1 MMGKCDSDIF
11 SNETV
16 DRLDRKKA
24 TKPHK
29 DPPPTPNSLGRPNL
43 SSYMTGYVRLC
54 DVRLCDDAHALASA
68 IFQPASSVS
77 VHRKIIRT
85 LT

>member
-1 MMGKCDSDIF
+1 MMEKCDSDIF

-24 TKPHK
+24 TKPHQ

-43 SSYMTGYVRLC
+43 SSYMTGY
-54 DVRLCDDAHALASA
+54 VRLCDDAHALASA